1 MNLKLKH
8 VQSGQ
13 EKYQHDAKYH
23 FPSIARLNIDTCG
36 VLFSVSRSHI
46 QFVYNRQNA
55 HNSCTMQK
63 LVLNAIVIV
72 ST

>member
-13 EKYQHDAKYH
+13 EKYQHYAKYY
-23 FPSIARLNIDTCG
+23 FPSVARVNIDICG

-46 QFVYNRQNA
+46 QFVNNLQNA
-55 HNSCTMQK
+55 HHSFIIKNI
-63 LVLNAIVIV
+63 LNAIELV